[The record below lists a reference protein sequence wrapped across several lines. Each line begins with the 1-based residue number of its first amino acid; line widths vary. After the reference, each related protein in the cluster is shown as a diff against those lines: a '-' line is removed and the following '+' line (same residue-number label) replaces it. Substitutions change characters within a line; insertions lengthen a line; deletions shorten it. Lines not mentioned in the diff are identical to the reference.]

1 MAGSAAKRESNGCG
15 GGAGLPEGKTT
26 LARFV
31 RTKDEINKDAIL
43 NEADLF
49 AAGQVPGIRIVS
61 GVEDFVVEPN
71 DPDLAG
77 V

>member
-1 MAGSAAKRESNGCG
+1 MRVKSDR
-15 GGAGLPEGKTT
+15 
-26 LARFV
+26 
-31 RTKDEINKDAIL
+31 DAIL
-43 NEADLF
+43 AACARLF
-49 AAGQVPGIRIVS
+49 AAGQVPGIKIVS

>member
-1 MAGSAAKRESNGCG
+1 MAGSAPSVKVTGVAAVLAYLK
-15 GGAGLPEGKTT
+15 GKTT

>member
-1 MAGSAAKRESNGCG
+1 MQKLRNTAVN
-15 GGAGLPEGKTT
+15 
-26 LARFV
+26 
-31 RTKDEINKDAIL
+31 KDEINKDAIL

>member
-1 MAGSAAKRESNGCG
+1 MVAALK
-15 GGAGLPEGKTT
+15 GKTT

>member
-1 MAGSAAKRESNGCG
+1 MGFS
-15 GGAGLPEGKTT
+15 
-26 LARFV
+26 
-31 RTKDEINKDAIL
+31 EINKDAIL

-49 AAGQVPGIRIVS
+49 ATGQVPGIRIVS